1 MNSSEAMIPRVHLS
15 KNRSALTLPEALFI
29 GAISVSV
36 VLFLLM
42 RLPRGREQARAT
54 ACLANLNQIG
64 QAMGYYVQ
72 STGAFPE
79 NPQWTSP
86 NASPGTSVFWTMR
99 NQANLWNFVDVQ
111 REIEGK
117 SGKKTGEKPVAPA
130 GLRCPSDRAAA
141 IRGATNY
148 RANAGSDRNGT
159 DGPFAIGK
167 RVTPQAVE
175 AADGMAFT
183 AAFAERLIGT
193 GGAKQ
198 GPADYRLVE
207 SCEDTSAERS
217 AKGTLQKDAGHDW
230 SRGDWTMSLYQHG
243 IRPNAANSAVAT
255 SENCATM
262 GSSSGHQ
269 GLVHILLLDGSARSW
284 RDTVDAT
291 VWSKLGG
298 FSDSSRP

>member
-1 MNSSEAMIPRVHLS
+1 MIRRQNFKNDRV
-15 KNRSALTLPEALFI
+15 ALTLPEAVFI
-29 GAISVSV
+29 GAICITVA
-36 VLFLLM
+36 LFLLM

-54 ACLANLNQIG
+54 ACLSNLNQIG

-72 STGAFPE
+72 STGAFPV
-79 NPQWTSP
+79 NLQWTPP
-86 NASPGTSVFWTMR
+86 NAEPGTSVLWTMR
-99 NQANLWNFVDVQ
+99 NHANLWNFVDVR
-111 REIEGK
+111 REIEDK
-117 SGKKTGEKPVAPA
+117 SSKKSGEKPAAPA

-141 IRGATNY
+141 VPGATNY
-148 RANAGSDRNGT
+148 RANAGSDKHGT

-193 GGAKQ
+193 GAAEPGL
-198 GPADYRLVE
+198 ADYRLVE
-207 SCEDTSAERS
+207 SCDDTAEERLTT
-217 AKGTLQKDAGHDW
+217 GTLQIEKDAGHDW
-230 SRGDWTMSLYQHG
+230 SRGDWIMSLYQHG

-255 SENCATM
+255 RENCASM

-269 GLVHILLLDGSARSW
+269 GSVHVLLLDGSARSW

-291 VWSKLGG
+291 VWRRLGG
-298 FSDSSRP
+298 IAESSQPTSK